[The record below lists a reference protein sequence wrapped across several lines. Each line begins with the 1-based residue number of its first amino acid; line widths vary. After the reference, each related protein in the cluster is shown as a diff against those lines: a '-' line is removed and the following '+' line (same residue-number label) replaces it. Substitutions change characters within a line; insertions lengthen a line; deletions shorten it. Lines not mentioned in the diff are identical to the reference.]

1 MSASATAAFDGLRV
15 LDFSQGIPGPMACML
30 LADLGAEVIKVETPS
45 GDRLR
50 SHPGYLCWNRNK
62 LRVELDLETGAG
74 LQRALELLASA
85 DVAVFDD
92 PPTGL
97 EAHTVCAQ
105 QPGLLY
111 AALPPYGHT
120 RSGADLPPDHALLT
134 ALCGAAFQQF
144 SWEDVP
150 VYLVTPQLGYAHALV
165 AAVAL
170 AAGVIERAE
179 TGLGQVL
186 TVSGLDGVAAATS
199 GSMLHAERVPHR
211 QRSRGARGGVP
222 NYRLYRCADGE
233 WLFLG
238 TLLFAHFVRALEAMD
253 LLDIMVMEGVEG
265 EFANV
270 MKPGVAG
277 RVAALFEA
285 RFAEKDREEWLGI
298 LHEHGVPRGPVGTRA
313 EWFAGETV
321 AANEMR
327 ISLHHAELGRVD
339 VPGVPVKLS
348 ESPGR
353 VRHLMQTVPVD
364 ALAPREPAR
373 LGNAPARP
381 GGPLAGVRALDL
393 GAIIAGP
400 FATTVLANFGA
411 DVIKVEPPPGD
422 ALRAYGPGFVGFNQ
436 GKRSL
441 VLDLKRP
448 EGLEVFYELV
458 RQADVVCDNYR
469 HGVLERLRI
478 DYDTLSRINP
488 RIIST
493 SVTGYGPVGTLS
505 RDPGFDPI
513 TQARSGLMAAQGGND
528 EPVFHTI
535 AVNDNT
541 SALVAA
547 FGILAALHAR
557 DTTGRG
563 QRVETCL
570 ANQGVL
576 SQSGELT
583 WYEGRP
589 PAPLGDRD
597 CVGVGAL
604 QRFYP
609 CRDGWLVVACT
620 EGSHFRGLCAALEH
634 PDWLVRWSAEAALDE
649 PRDGPL
655 AALISD
661 TLKQLHSAEAL
672 ERLLAQRVPAA
683 PAARDEDVFSNS
695 FFLDNDFFWETH
707 HPTHGP
713 MLSVR
718 RYAGWSRT
726 QAGFARRAPELGEH
740 SEEVLKEAGFAEER
754 IAALIDAG
762 IVGAQARS
770 DPR

>member
-1 MSASATAAFDGLRV
+1 MSARPTAAFDGLRV
-15 LDFSQGIPGPMACML
+15 LDFSCGIAGPMACML
-30 LADLGAEVIKVETPS
+30 LADLGAEVIKVETPP
-45 GDRLR
+45 GDPLR
-50 SHPGYLCWNRNK
+50 SQPGYLCWNRNK
-62 LRVELDLETGAG
+62 LRVELDLETAAG
-74 LQRALELLASA
+74 LQRASELLASA
-85 DVAVFDD
+85 DVAVFGD
-92 PPTGL
+92 PPAGL
-97 EAHTVCAQ
+97 EARSICAQ
-105 QPGLLY
+105 QPALLY
-111 AALPPYGHT
+111 ATLPPYGHT
-120 RSGADLPPDHALLT
+120 PSGVDMPPDHALLA
-134 ALCGAAFQQF
+134 ALSGAAFQQF

-150 VYLVTPQLGYAHALV
+150 VYLVTPQLSYAHALV

-170 AAGVIERAE
+170 AAGVFERAR
-179 TGLGQVL
+179 TGLGQLL
-186 TVSGLDGVAAATS
+186 TVSGLDGVAAASS
-199 GSMLHAERVPHR
+199 GSMLHADGLPERP
-211 QRSRGARGGVP
+211 RSRGTRGGAP
-222 NYRLYRCADGE
+222 NYRLYCCADGG

-238 TLLFAHFVRALEAMD
+238 TLIFAHFVKALEAMD
-253 LLDIMVMEGVEG
+253 LLDVMIMEGVDG

-277 RVAALFEA
+277 RVAARLEA
-285 RFAEKDREEWLGI
+285 RFAEKDREEWLRI
-298 LHEHGVPRGPVGTRA
+298 LHEHGVPRGPVGSRT
-313 EWFAGETV
+313 EWFASETV

-327 ISLHHAELGRVD
+327 VSLHHTELGRVD

-348 ESPGR
+348 ETPGR
-353 VRHLMQTVPVD
+353 VRQLMRTVRAD
-364 ALAPREPAR
+364 ALPPREPAR
-373 LGNAPARP
+373 LGNAPTRP
-381 GGPLAGVRALDL
+381 GGPLAGVKALDL

-411 DVIKVEPPPGD
+411 DVIKVEPPLGEAFRP
-422 ALRAYGPGFVGFNQ
+422 YGLPFVGFNQ

-441 VLDLKRP
+441 VLDLKRE

-458 RQADVVCDNYR
+458 RQADVVCDNFR

-488 RIIST
+488 RIISA
-493 SVTGYGPVGTLS
+493 SVTGYGPVGPLS

-513 TQARSGLMAAQGGND
+513 MQARSGLMAAQGGDD

-557 DTTGRG
+557 ETTGRG

-604 QRFYP
+604 QRFYL
-609 CRDGWLVVACT
+609 CRDGWLVVSCT
-620 EGSHFRGLCAALEH
+620 EGSHFERLCAALEH
-634 PDWLVRWSAEAALDE
+634 PDWRERWSADAALDE
-649 PRDGPL
+649 PRDGAL
-655 AALISD
+655 ATLISD
-661 TLKQLHSAEAL
+661 TLKQLSSAAAL

-683 PAARDEDVFSNS
+683 PATRGDDVFSSS
-695 FFLDNDFFWETH
+695 FFLDNDFFWGTD
-707 HPTHGP
+707 HPTYGP
-713 MLSVR
+713 MLSVQ

-740 SEEVLKEAGFAEER
+740 SEEVLMEFGIEEER
-754 IAALIDAG
+754 IATLIGAG
-762 IVGAQARS
+762 IVGVGGEA
-770 DPR
+770 